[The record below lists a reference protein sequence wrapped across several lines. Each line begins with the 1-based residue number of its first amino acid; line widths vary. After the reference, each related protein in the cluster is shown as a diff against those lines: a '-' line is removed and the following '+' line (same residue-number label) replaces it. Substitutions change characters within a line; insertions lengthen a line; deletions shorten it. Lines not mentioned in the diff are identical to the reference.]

1 MGGSVVR
8 PDHRK
13 AGAPDAPFDV
23 LDDVQV
29 KDINLG
35 DPDPV
40 KPFFVALKHKLGVH
54 VRRVDHIS
62 HRRRRIRHAVD
73 VVEVE
78 EHRRPWLLE
87 TLWGIRPT
95 RLHEY

>member
-54 VRRVDHIS
+54 VACS
-62 HRRRRIRHAVD
+62 MM
-73 VVEVE
+73 
-78 EHRRPWLLE
+78 
-87 TLWGIRPT
+87 TLPDT
-95 RLHEY
+95 S